1 VSGARLRLGAPCPTL
16 IFLIDHRIASPI
28 VYFLFLSF
36 FFFLFCGFSFSSLVP
51 RIMGN
56 LCSRSANTTDPF
68 SQPGRVL
75 GSSAQAGQD
84 PNRAPVPSNVRII
97 QGPGRTL
104 GGSKTDSS
112 EGVGGVGDARSRAA
126 EAAQKRADTLN
137 ASAKSGKLSSQL
149 ATQKAQTN
157 AQTLDEASR
166 TERAVRDVDRAE
178 HARRWD

>member
-1 VSGARLRLGAPCPTL
+1 MDKGEQSKLEIRYLSTPHCLRHLVPESLAVSGARLRLEAPCPTL
-16 IFLIDHRIASPI
+16 IFLTDHRIASPI

-36 FFFLFCGFSFSSLVP
+36 FFFLFCGFSFSFLIP
-51 RIMGN
+51 CIMGN

-75 GSSAQAGQD
+75 GSSAQASQD
-84 PNRAPVPSNVRII
+84 PNRASVPANVRTI

-126 EAAQKRADTLN
+126 EAAQVGLKAPLPSRANLVI
-137 ASAKSGKLSSQL
+137 AIIS
-149 ATQKAQTN
+149 
-157 AQTLDEASR
+157 
-166 TERAVRDVDRAE
+166 
-178 HARRWD
+178 